1 MNIINDWLNK
11 NGDKKIAEKVKLI
24 LSGVVKPF
32 FCWRDKIVHKNAR
45 CSEQCNDCIRDG
57 KNKQ

>member
-1 MNIINDWLNK
+1 MTNMNIINDWLNK

-32 FCWRDKIVHKNAR
+32 YCDEADECLTKCKNQ
-45 CSEQCNDCIRDG
+45 CKYCIKLDEQ
-57 KNKQ
+57 